1 MPPRVYLDDLRRA
14 PHGWIQTQTAEET
27 IALLKEG
34 DVVEL
39 SLDYNLGPATTQ
51 TGAAVLE
58 WIDRQIVENP
68 EWQLP
73 KVIHIHSSHH
83 RGRMY
88 MVELLEGIR
97 ERLKA
102 AGRKAPPAAW

>member
-1 MPPRVYLDDLRRA
+1 MPQRVYLDDLRRA

-51 TGAAVLE
+51 TGAAVLLLHHE
-58 WIDRQIVENP
+58 RKSQ
-68 EWQLP
+68 QGR
-73 KVIHIHSSHH
+73 SS
-83 RGRMY
+83 RIPSGNCR
-88 MVELLEGIR
+88 R
-97 ERLKA
+97 
-102 AGRKAPPAAW
+102 